1 MYKLKGASIGH
12 PNPLVTCLIW
22 FVHQSFYCTPTDDRA
37 SATTPP
43 TTSPTTQPTTKAP
56 TTKPSKIYFVIYHWF
71 ILYSYVL
78 ATKPMSVRVKF
89 ELGRYMIQ
97 ESCTL
102 LPVTLVVKGKVLR
115 PFTIEVK
122 LTGLY
127 PKSAEGMQQN

>member
-78 ATKPMSVRVKF
+78 ATKPMSVRVQF
-89 ELGRYMIQ
+89 VFGRYTVQ

-102 LPVTLVVKGKVLR
+102 LPVTLVVKGEVLR
-115 PFTIEVK
+115 PFTIGVR
-122 LTGLY
+122 LY